1 MGKEIDLKPTHVCA
15 PVNGFDV
22 TKGRKYKI
30 VSAGKLKFEIY
41 NDRGVLCIFSFKNSS
56 TIHGFDWVLCYEG
69 KPKTVIEDKQE
80 MSVAQIIAWVLF
92 VIACVLSMCYL
103 FSHRTNF
110 QEVVP
115 PYTDKGGST
124 LFIKQP

>member
-1 MGKEIDLKPTHVCA
+1 MENRKIKYVIAPEGCKP
-15 PVNGFDV
+15 
-22 TKGRKYKI
+22 YI
-30 VSAGKLKFEIY
+30 EAGKKY
-41 NDRGVLCIFSFKNSS
+41 RVLS
-56 TIHGFDWVLCYEG
+56 EG
-69 KPKTVIEDKQE
+69 KLFCHIKRNNFETLICLKNCDHLNSQDWTVVYEDEDE

-110 QEVVP
+110 QEVIP

-124 LFIKQP
+124 LFIERP

>member
-1 MGKEIDLKPTHVCA
+1 MESRKIKYVIAPEGCKP
-15 PVNGFDV
+15 
-22 TKGRKYKI
+22 YI
-30 VSAGKLKFEIY
+30 EAGKKYRVLSEVRGLCHIKRNNFESLCSIK
-41 NDRGVLCIFSFKNSS
+41 NDAHLNGQ
-56 TIHGFDWVLCYEG
+56 DWIVVYE
-69 KPKTVIEDKQE
+69 EE

-110 QEVVP
+110 QEVIP

-124 LFIKQP
+124 LFIERP

>member
-1 MGKEIDLKPTHVCA
+1 MENRKIKYVIAPEGCNPYLTPGKKYEFKSK
-15 PVNGFDV
+15 GFEEEYDAV
-22 TKGRKYKI
+22 
-30 VSAGKLKFEIY
+30 VS
-41 NDRGVLCIFSFKNSS
+41 DQ
-56 TIHGFDWVLCYEG
+56 G
-69 KPKTVIEDKQE
+69 KPLLISLKNCAHLRSKDWIVVYEEE

-124 LFIKQP
+124 LFIERP